1 MNLLRNLHADTTGAT
16 AIEYGFIAS
25 MISIAA
31 MVGVQS
37 LGAAVTNS
45 YNDTAQEMRDAVP

>member
-1 MNLLRNLHADTTGAT
+1 MTLLRKLLADTAGAS

-25 MISIAA
+25 MISLAA

-37 LGAAVTNS
+37 LGAEVTNTYTDLS
-45 YNDTAQEMRDAVP
+45 QEMRDASN

>member
-1 MNLLRNLHADTTGAT
+1 MNLLRNLLTDTAGTS

-37 LGAAVTNS
+37 LGAEVTNS
-45 YNDTAQEMRDAVP
+45 YTDLAQEMRDASN

>member
-1 MNLLRNLHADTTGAT
+1 MNLLRNLLADTAGTS

-37 LGAAVTNS
+37 LGAEVTNT
-45 YNDTAQEMRDAVP
+45 YTDLAQEMRDAVP